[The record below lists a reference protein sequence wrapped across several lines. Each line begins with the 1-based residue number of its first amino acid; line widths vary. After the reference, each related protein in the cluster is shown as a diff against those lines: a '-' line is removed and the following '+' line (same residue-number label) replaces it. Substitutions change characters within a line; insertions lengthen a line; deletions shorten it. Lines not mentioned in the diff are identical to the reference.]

1 MDRVQGISLL
11 KGFSRPNGFSL
22 IELLVVIVV
31 LGLAAMV
38 VAPQFSS
45 INPQQLDYAAREIAE
60 TIRFA
65 RNEAIRLAEPRGFE
79 LDTGA
84 KRIRVFRPVTPEQ
97 PGEPVVFDVIDPI
110 SKRLFDVDLDKL
122 KYAEI
127 DNITQSSSYQGTCD
141 KPTDAYFDTTGV
153 AWCAKPD
160 NVLLKQQDITLT
172 LGSHIRVVHLDG
184 ITGRVSIQ

>member
-1 MDRVQGISLL
+1 MNRLLGISLL

-22 IELLVVIVV
+22 IELVVVIVI

-45 INPQQLDYAAREIAE
+45 VNPQQLDYAAREIAE

-65 RNEAIRLAEPRGFE
+65 RSEAIRLAEPRGFE
-79 LDTGA
+79 LDTGE

-127 DNITQSSSYQGTCD
+127 DNLTQSSNYQGTCD
-141 KPTDAYFDTTGV
+141 KPTDAYFDTAGV

-160 NVLLKQQDITLT
+160 NVLLKQQAITLT
-172 LGSHIRVVHLDG
+172 LGSHIRVVLLDG